1 LPHQQNTGGFFVA
14 VVKKTGPLPWENAA
28 KAAGVVEEKVEEKTE
43 EPKEEPKVV
52 GEKESGRRSPLRKKR
67 RANVF
72 KEDPFIFFDQNEP
85 TWPEIR

>member
-28 KAAGVVEEKVEEKTE
+28 KAAAVVEEKVEEKTE
-43 EPKEEPKVV
+43 EPEVV
-52 GEKESGRRSPLRKKR
+52 GEKDSGRRSPLRKKR
-67 RANVF
+67 RANVY